1 MVTHAQE
8 EDPAPAQPAAASKP
22 APKPAAKPAPKP
34 APEPEPQDPAQ
45 QKKQAAAKEKDL
57 GNAAYKRKA
66 FDEAI
71 SHYDRAIELD
81 DQDISF
87 ITNKCAACPSL
98 NVLLL
103 VGLPSM

>member
-1 MVTHAQE
+1 MDVQE
-8 EDPAPAQPAAASKP
+8 EDPAPSQPAPPKP

-34 APEPEPQDPAQ
+34 APEPEPEDPAK
-45 QKKQAAAKEKDL
+45 QKKSAAAKEKDL

-71 SHYDRAIELD
+71 THYDRAIGLD

-87 ITNKCAACPSL
+87 ITNKYAACTSVWHL
-98 NVLLL
+98 I
-103 VGLPSM
+103 MH